1 MLYPLSYGGDNP
13 KPSIRAL
20 FTIRQALVR
29 KIAGR
34 FIDRPSCPDLDLVG
48 FQLELLDATRPNL
61 KLAT

>member
-1 MLYPLSYGGDNP
+1 M
-13 KPSIRAL
+13 
-20 FTIRQALVR
+20 R

-61 KLAT
+61 KQAT